1 MKMKAYILPVCCGLL
16 AVDEESNLISYKLWN
31 DDVAASKLSMLED
44 GQVVEELESLVKE
57 VSERGFKEIVLE
69 HEELASNLSRKID
82 EVAVS
87 VEPGSEV
94 FQKIRKHLPALLERI
109 GINPKEYRSKLY
121 NISLALT
128 RQKVKKAAEKRDL
141 FVAQAINAIDDIN
154 KTINL
159 FASRLREWY
168 GLHFPELN
176 NIVEDHEDYIKIIS
190 EIGLRSN
197 MNIEALKNIGFDD
210 DEARKIV
217 SAAERSMG
225 AEFTEF
231 DLDAIRSLSD
241 TTLALYGVRRKLE
254 KYIDEAMKEVA
265 PNIRGLVGPL
275 LGARLISLA
284 GGLNKLAT
292 LPASTIQVLGAEK
305 ALFRALR
312 TGGKPPKH
320 GVIFQHPAIHKSPRW
335 QRGKIARALAA
346 KLAIAARIDAFT
358 GEYKADILKEE
369 LEKRIEEIKT
379 LYAKPPARKP
389 REEKRKEKRRRF
401 KGKRKDRGKR
411 HRR

>member
-1 MKMKAYILPVCCGLL
+1 MPVCCGLL
-16 AVDEESNLISYKLWN
+16 AVDEEGNLISYKLWN
-31 DDVAASKLSMLED
+31 DDVAASKLSMIED
-44 GQVVEELESLVKE
+44 GRVVEELDSLVREISKQ
-57 VSERGFKEIVLE
+57 GFKEVVLE

-82 EVAVS
+82 EVAIS
-87 VEPGSEV
+87 VELGSEI
-94 FQKIRKHLPALLERI
+94 FRKIRKRLPVLLEQI
-109 GINPKEYRSKLY
+109 GIDPKEYRNKLY
-121 NISLALT
+121 KISLALT

-141 FVAQAINAIDDIN
+141 FIAQAINAIDDIN

-190 EIGLRSN
+190 EIGLRSH
-197 MNIEALKNIGFDD
+197 MNIEALKNIGFDE

-231 DLDAIRSLSD
+231 DLDAIKSLSD
-241 TTLALYGVRRKLE
+241 TTLALYGVRQKLE

-320 GVIFQHPAIHKSPRW
+320 GIIFQHPVIHKSPRW

-369 LEKRIEEIKT
+369 LEKR
-379 LYAKPPARKP
+379 
-389 REEKRKEKRRRF
+389 KEKRRRF

-411 HRR
+411 RRR

>member
-1 MKMKAYILPVCCGLL
+1 LPVCCGLL
-16 AVDEESNLISYKLWN
+16 AVDEEGNLISYKLWN
-31 DDVAASKLSMLED
+31 DDVAASKLSMIED
-44 GQVVEELESLVKE
+44 GRVVEELDSLVREISKQ
-57 VSERGFKEIVLE
+57 GFKEVVLE

-82 EVAVS
+82 EVAIS
-87 VEPGSEV
+87 VELGSEI
-94 FQKIRKHLPALLERI
+94 FRKIRKRLPVLLEQI
-109 GINPKEYRSKLY
+109 GIDPKEYRNKLY
-121 NISLALT
+121 KISLALT

-141 FVAQAINAIDDIN
+141 FIAQAINAIDDIN

-190 EIGLRSN
+190 EIGLRSH
-197 MNIEALKNIGFDD
+197 MNIEALKNIGFDE

-231 DLDAIRSLSD
+231 DLDAIKSLSD
-241 TTLALYGVRRKLE
+241 TTLALYGVRQKLE

-320 GVIFQHPAIHKSPRW
+320 GIIFQHPVIHKSPRW

-369 LEKRIEEIKT
+369 LEKR
-379 LYAKPPARKP
+379 
-389 REEKRKEKRRRF
+389 KEKRRRF

-411 HRR
+411 RRR

>member
-87 VEPGSEV
+87 VELGSEV

>member
-389 REEKRKEKRRRF
+389 REEKKKEKRRRF

>member
-16 AVDEESNLISYKLWN
+16 AADEEGNLISYKLWN

-57 VSERGFKEIVLE
+57 VSEHGFKEIVLE
-69 HEELASNLSRKID
+69 HEELASSLSHKINK
-82 EVAVS
+82 VAVS
-87 VEPGSEV
+87 VELGSEA
-94 FQKIRKHLPALLERI
+94 FQKIRKRLPALLERI
-109 GINPKEYRSKLY
+109 GIDPKEYRSKLY

-128 RQKVKKAAEKRDL
+128 RHKVKKAAEKRDL
-141 FVAQAINAIDDIN
+141 FIAQAINAIDDIN

-176 NIVEDHEDYIKIIS
+176 NIVEDHKDYIKIIS
-190 EIGLRSN
+190 EIGLRSSMN
-197 MNIEALKNIGFDD
+197 MEALKNIGFGD

-217 SAAERSMG
+217 SAAKRSMG

-401 KGKRKDRGKR
+401 KSKRKDRGKR
-411 HRR
+411 RRR